1 MTDRLFKFG
10 SFEDEIMKSMETT
23 LVKYQKDQ
31 MYSHD
36 KLAKAIDHLSAAA
49 EIFDDTGFN
58 KEAEALTKFIEK
70 IAAGS
75 PMDWLRSQP
84 VPEKR
89 LDKDIITDTLAELP
103 EAEEFEEPFEE
114 APSFRSNQLKELF
127 KDVKGPHIPA
137 RQVDDEELTS
147 LDIPARENELG
158 EDPLAELKAAF
169 RNLKKKVI

>member
-36 KLAKAIDHLSAAA
+36 KLAKAVDHLSAAA

-58 KEAEALTKFIEK
+58 KEAELLTRFIEK
-70 IAAGS
+70 IAHDERLS
-75 PMDWLRSQP
+75 PTIVS
-84 VPEKR
+84 
-89 LDKDIITDTLAELP
+89 DTLAEMP
-103 EAEEFEEPFEE
+103 ESEEEFSEPFEE
-114 APSFRSNQLKELF
+114 APSFRSNQLKDLF

-137 RQVDDEELTS
+137 REIDDEELTS
-147 LDIPARENELG
+147 LDIPARESEFE